1 MLRLR
6 YILTA
11 LLTVI
16 LLGATSCHDEQE
28 LIVLSGDLPFKV
40 KTVYLVGNATPKNPT
55 WDIDNI
61 DLLEQSESDPFIWTY
76 HGGLY
81 SKGTFKLC
89 FKTSTWAQ
97 PWVHPV
103 TEDGDRYKMITKED
117 MTGEPMQSP
126 RQGGDD
132 ELWQVEEEGL
142 YTLTFNL
149 RDFTWSSSYEGPIPG
164 QPTDELYLVGNVT
177 PLNPT
182 WDIDNVDRLVQSE
195 TDADVYTYHGKLR
208 KDGCFKIGKKKGTW
222 AQNWYHPMVNNEP
235 IGEEPVTDKPMQE
248 PRQDGDDELWQCVK
262 TGIYTLTFNIRELT
276 WSSVYEGEA
285 PEEAPTPIES
295 ETVYVIGN
303 ATSAGWEIAKALPM
317 DRSTD
322 DPYIFTWEGEMVRAD
337 YLLFSLNNKDWSQMI
352 RPIEKNQ
359 PVGTEPIT
367 DLRFNYPNSADN
379 NFVVKTPGRYRFT
392 INLRANTFS
401 SEYKGNDPVDPAVSD
416 VLYLV
421 GNATPLNPT
430 WDINTVDK
438 LERSASDPNVFTYHG
453 ELLGNGTFK
462 LCFKTG
468 TWAQAWIHPMNDK
481 EAIGEETVTDKPMQ
495 EPRQDGKDE
504 LWHVT
509 KGGIYTL
516 TFNLRT
522 FTWSS
527 VYEGAVEEPTPD
539 EPIEADM
546 VYVVGNATSAGWD
559 LEKALPM
566 TRSADNPYLFTWEG
580 DIVKGGDYLLFSLSN
595 AKGDWS
601 KMIRPIE
608 KTQHVGTEP
617 IDNLVFKYPN
627 SDDNNFVMD
636 KAGRYRLVIDLSK
649 RTFSSKYL
657 D

>member
-1 MLRLR
+1 MQRLR

-11 LLTVI
+11 LLAVI
-16 LLGATSCHDEQE
+16 LLGATACHDEQE

-40 KTVYLVGNATPKNPT
+40 KTVYLVGNATPKNST
-55 WDIDNI
+55 WDIDNL
-61 DLLEQSESDPFIWTY
+61 DLLEQSETDPFIWTY

-81 SKGTFKLC
+81 ANGTFKLC

-97 PWVHPV
+97 PWLHPV
-103 TEDGDRYKMITKED
+103 TENGDRYKFITTEP
-117 MTGEPMQSP
+117 MSGEAMQSP

-132 ELWQVEEEGL
+132 ELWQVQEDGV

-149 RDFTWSSSYEGPIPG
+149 RDFTWSSVYEGPLME
-164 QPTDELYLVGNVT
+164 QPSNELYLIGNVT

-182 WDIDNVDRLVQSE
+182 WDIDNVDVLVQSE

-208 KDGCFKIGKKKGTW
+208 QGGCFKLGTKKGTW
-222 AQNWYHPMVNNEP
+222 AQKWYHPMVNNEP
-235 IGEEPVTDKPMQE
+235 IGEEPVTDSPMQE
-248 PRQDGDDELWQCVK
+248 PRQTGDDELWQCVK
-262 TGIYTLTFNIRELT
+262 TGIFTLTFNIRELT
-276 WSSVYEGEA
+276 WSSVYEGPA
-285 PEEAPTPIES
+285 PDDTPTPIES

-303 ATSAGWEIAKALPM
+303 ATSVGWDIEKALPM
-317 DRSTD
+317 TRSAD
-322 DPYIFTWEGEMVRAD
+322 DPYIFTWEGEMIRSD

-352 RPIEKNQ
+352 RPIEQNQ
-359 PVGTEPIT
+359 PVGTEPIA
-367 DLRFNYPNSADN
+367 DLRFNYPNTADN
-379 NFVVKTPGRYRFT
+379 NYVVQTPGRYHFT
-392 INLRANTFS
+392 IDLRANTFS

-421 GNATPLNPT
+421 GNATPLNST

-462 LCFKTG
+462 LCFQTG
-468 TWAQAWIHPMNDK
+468 TWAQPWIHPMNAK
-481 EAIGEETVTDKPMQ
+481 EPIGVDPVVNKPMQ
-495 EPRQDGKDE
+495 APRQDGDDE

-516 TFNLRT
+516 TFNLSNY
-522 FTWSS
+522 TWSS
-527 VYEGAVEEPTPD
+527 VYEGAVDEPTPD
-539 EPIEADM
+539 EPIEAEM
-546 VYVVGNATSAGWD
+546 VYIIGNATSVGWD
-559 LEKALPM
+559 IEKALPM
-566 TRSADNPYLFTWEG
+566 TRSADDPCIFTWEG
-580 DIVKGGDYLLFSLSN
+580 DIVNANDYLLFSLN
-595 AKGDWS
+595 NRDWS
-601 KMIRPIE
+601 QMIRPIE
-608 KTQHVGTEP
+608 HTQHVGAEP

-636 KAGRYRLVIDLSK
+636 KTGRYRFVIDLRR